1 MPDPT
6 LEALKSG
13 MAIVGIEAACIKT
26 ANKYYLIKTASEASI
41 KGTVDSGENKP
52 LRKGNR
58 LLARH
63 KTEDLITGYEIS
75 LSDLLVYPEVVAL
88 IDGGVVTNS
97 EEGAFESY
105 AGPVTGEEVV
115 RTVFALELYCA
126 NKDTGNNIVNYQKLT
141 FTGCRGKSMV
151 EWDIKEGE
159 FFAPKYTIESMP
171 AVGESPMTMEV
182 VDALPV
188 VPESP

>member
-1 MPDPT
+1 MRDPT

-141 FTGCRGKSMV
+141 VTGCR
-151 EWDIKEGE
+151 DIKEGE

>member
-1 MPDPT
+1 M
-6 LEALKSG
+6 
-13 MAIVGIEAACIKT
+13 
-26 ANKYYLIKTASEASI
+26 
-41 KGTVDSGENKP
+41 
-52 LRKGNR
+52 
-58 LLARH
+58 
-63 KTEDLITGYEIS
+63 
-75 LSDLLVYPEVVAL
+75 VAL

-141 FTGCRGKSMV
+141 FTGCRGKSVV

-188 VPESP
+188 VSESP

>member
-126 NKDTGNNIVNYQKLT
+126 N
-141 FTGCRGKSMV
+141 
-151 EWDIKEGE
+151 
-159 FFAPKYTIESMP
+159 
-171 AVGESPMTMEV
+171 
-182 VDALPV
+182 
-188 VPESP
+188 

>member
-26 ANKYYLIKTASEASI
+26 ADKYYLIKTASEASI

-115 RTVFALELYCA
+115 RTVLPWSCTAPTRTPETTLSTTRSSPSPAAGARVWWNGTSRKA
-126 NKDTGNNIVNYQKLT
+126 NFSRPSIPSNPCPRWAN
-141 FTGCRGKSMV
+141 
-151 EWDIKEGE
+151 
-159 FFAPKYTIESMP
+159 PP
-171 AVGESPMTMEV
+171 
-182 VDALPV
+182 
-188 VPESP
+188 

>member
-1 MPDPT
+1 M
-6 LEALKSG
+6 
-13 MAIVGIEAACIKT
+13 
-26 ANKYYLIKTASEASI
+26 
-41 KGTVDSGENKP
+41 
-52 LRKGNR
+52 
-58 LLARH
+58 
-63 KTEDLITGYEIS
+63 
-75 LSDLLVYPEVVAL
+75 
-88 IDGGVVTNS
+88 VTNS

-141 FTGCRGKSMV
+141 FTGCRGKSVV

>member
-1 MPDPT
+1 MTASKTSTAPTGAPAASGYRSLSMP
-6 LEALKSG
+6 
-13 MAIVGIEAACIKT
+13 VR
-26 ANKYYLIKTASEASI
+26 YLINA
-41 KGTVDSGENKP
+41 VLVVVFLVVGE
-52 LRKGNR
+52 LM
-58 LLARH
+58 
-63 KTEDLITGYEIS
+63 
-75 LSDLLVYPEVVAL
+75 

-141 FTGCRGKSMV
+141 FTGCRGKSVV